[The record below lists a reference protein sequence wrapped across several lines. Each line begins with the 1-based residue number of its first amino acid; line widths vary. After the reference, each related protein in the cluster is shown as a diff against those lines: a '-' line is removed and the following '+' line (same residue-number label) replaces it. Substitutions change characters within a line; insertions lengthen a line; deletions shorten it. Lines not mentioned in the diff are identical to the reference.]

1 MTSDAVKTSKP
12 WPIIIM
18 LGMLALVIGLGLV
31 LSPKTEEGKL
41 WWIDFLGTTNH
52 GILLNPPLEFAQG
65 DLLSEDGSPWEG
77 FLEPTFKLVVMNRGN
92 CDQRC
97 RDMLESTRQLHV
109 RLNRDYADVSRGFLH
124 LDLPV
129 HDARTLTAHL
139 PDYELLKLGRQD
151 LLELFATTNM
161 PALSEG
167 PVLGMISPLNIM
179 MMAYT
184 SDHSGSEVLEDLE
197 HLLELAR

>member
-1 MTSDAVKTSKP
+1 MTEEAVKAEKP

-18 LGMLALVIGLGLV
+18 IGMLALVIGLGLV

-41 WWIDFLGTTNH
+41 WWIDFLGTTNK
-52 GILLNPPLEFAQG
+52 GVLLNPPLELAQD
-65 DLLSEDGSPWEG
+65 DLLGEDGSPWEG
-77 FLEPTFKLVVMNRGN
+77 LLEPTFKLVVINRGD

-97 RDMLESTRQLHV
+97 QDMLDSTRQLHV

-129 HDARTLTAHL
+129 HDARTLTAEL
-139 PDYELLKLGRQD
+139 PDYELLKLGRQE
-151 LLELFATTNM
+151 LLDAFATTNI
-161 PALSEG
+161 PPLSEG
-167 PVLGMISPLNIM
+167 PIIGMISPLNILM
-179 MMAYT
+179 MIYD
-184 SDHSGSEVLEDLE
+184 SSHSGSDVLEDLE